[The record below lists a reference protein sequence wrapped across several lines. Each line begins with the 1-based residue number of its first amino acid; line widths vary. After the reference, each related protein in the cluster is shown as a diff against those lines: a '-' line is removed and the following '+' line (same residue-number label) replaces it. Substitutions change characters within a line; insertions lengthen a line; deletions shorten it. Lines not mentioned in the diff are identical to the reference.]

1 MTKEFLKLNPPL
13 NLIVRSHECM
23 TKGFK
28 LHHHDQVITVFSAS
42 NYTGTVGNDG
52 ALVVFERDGGTV
64 LGGAAVMGSPRPG
77 AHAAG
82 GRPGS
87 PAMGRSASP
96 TMGHAAAASAATPR
110 PASPMSLR
118 SPRLGPMAPKD
129 ATLHLPGPSGS
140 ASAAAHSST
149 AIVPL
154 KRSILPFY
162 ASRKEK
168 NASYRVTAGS
178 NLETD
183 IVAKLLHLISDHR
196 LSLIDHW
203 SARAQQHSS
212 GVWTVTRAVWASG
225 LKACLGLSLPFLEFQ
240 ELLGLPR
247 LGVDGKP
254 KGPVDFMAFL
264 LRFRPVN
271 LLVLRAQKN
280 EANAKLARSQS
291 DAGAATQEASQDGA
305 IEDLIP
311 SPSPSPDGEAGQ
323 PGDATVASLQQI
335 LELLHQKRFELE
347 SLFRFLDSDG
357 LDTRITAGELGATLG
372 RSRLIVSLS
381 ALIGVCSL
389 FSLIV
394 FVVLVQA
401 MRPSA
406 TTSSARAF
414 TRCSINSA
422 PSSPSS
428 RSMSQ
433 SRPATWLA
441 EAVMRALDPCLPLAL
456 TFWIRCLLICFLF
469 LLCAVCC
476 TTSTLIRMARFR
488 ILNFST
494 RSS

>member
-1 MTKEFLKLNPPL
+1 MQGGEDGELTTLVTGVATRKDECNIMALKVGGARFVLADGIRTHNCTNEFLKLNAPL

-42 NYTGTVGNDG
+42 NYTGSVGNDG

-64 LGGAAVMGSPRPG
+64 LQGGAAVMGSPRPG
-77 AHAAG
+77 GHA
-82 GRPGS
+82 RPGS

-96 TMGHAAAASAATPR
+96 TMGHAASAASSSATAHAATAAATP
-110 PASPMSLR
+110 STCPMSLR
-118 SPRLGPMAPKD
+118 SPRLGPAKD
-129 ATLHLPGPSGS
+129 ATLHLPGPSGA
-140 ASAAAHSST
+140 ASAAANST
-149 AIVPL
+149 SLAPIVPL

-280 EANAKLARSQS
+280 EQNAKLARSQS
-291 DAGAATQEASQDGA
+291 DAGASQEASQDGSIA
-305 IEDLIP
+305 DLIP
-311 SPSPSPDGEAGQ
+311 SPSPSPDGDIVQ

-357 LDTRITAGELGATLG
+357 PDRIPCPDILPVGVRNL
-372 RSRLIVSLS
+372 VSDA
-381 ALIGVCSL
+381 AL
-389 FSLIV
+389 
-394 FVVLVQA
+394 
-401 MRPSA
+401 R
-406 TTSSARAF
+406 
-414 TRCSINSA
+414 
-422 PSSPSS
+422 
-428 RSMSQ
+428 
-433 SRPATWLA
+433 
-441 EAVMRALDPCLPLAL
+441 
-456 TFWIRCLLICFLF
+456 
-469 LLCAVCC
+469 
-476 TTSTLIRMARFR
+476 
-488 ILNFST
+488 
-494 RSS
+494 